1 MTQTPQSLLDAA
13 RARALAPDFT
23 RTFDDPVEGEGPLSG
38 LNVAVKDLFDVRGQ
52 VTRAGSLVRKDASP
66 AIKDAVAVARLR
78 GAGAGLVGHA
88 NMTEF
93 AYSGLG
99 LNPHYGTPLTP
110 LKEGCIAGGS
120 TSGGASAVARG
131 VADIALGTDTGG
143 SARIPAAFCGLFGFK
158 ATAQTISREGA
169 VPLSHSLDSVGVL
182 TRDVGLLRPV
192 LNVLRDRPLPASS
205 APRAVIVPEN
215 FGMDGLDAE
224 VIDAFEAALEV
235 LRASGVS
242 VRRQTLDFFE
252 DYRALP
258 VWQFSAVE
266 SRAHHGAYFDQ
277 TRAELD
283 PRVASRMARADGVTG
298 IEFARTIAAREALI
312 ARADRLFG
320 DTPVALPSMAIMPPK
335 LDDLNDDATYDR
347 INLLALRNTS
357 LANVIDGCSV
367 SIPITDHPGTGLM
380 LTAPTGRDAMLIAM
394 AETLQG
400 AL

>member
-1 MTQTPQSLLDAA
+1 MTHTPQSLLDAA
-13 RARALAPDFT
+13 RARAAAPDFT

-52 VTRAGSLVRKDASP
+52 VTHAGSLVRKDASP
-66 AIKDAVAVARLR
+66 AAEDAVAVARLR
-78 GAGAGLVGHA
+78 RAGAGLVGHT

-110 LKEGCIAGGS
+110 LREGCIAGGS
-120 TSGGASAVARG
+120 TSGGAAAVARG

-158 ATAQTISREGA
+158 ATAQTIPRTGA

-182 TRDVGLLRPV
+182 TREVGLLRPV
-192 LNVLRDRPLPASS
+192 LNVLRNQPLAAS
-205 APRAVIVPEN
+205 AEPRAVIVPEN
-215 FGMDGLDAE
+215 FGMDGLDPEVAE
-224 VIDAFEAALEV
+224 AFEAALEA
-235 LRASGVS
+235 LQASGLS
-242 VRRQTLDFFE
+242 IRRQMLDFFD

-266 SRAHHGAYFDQ
+266 SRAHHGAHFDKA
-277 TRAELD
+277 RGELD
-283 PRVASRMARADGVTG
+283 PRVASRMERADGVTG
-298 IEFARTIAAREALI
+298 IEFARTIAAREVLM
-312 ARADRLFG
+312 ARAARLFG
-320 DTPVALPSMAIMPPK
+320 DTPVALPSVAIMPPK
-335 LDDLNDDATYDR
+335 LDHLNEDATYDR

-367 SIPITDHPGTGLM
+367 SMPISSHPGAGLM
-380 LTAPTGRDAMLIAM
+380 LTAAASRDAMLVSM

-400 AL
+400 VL